1 VAVVVG
7 LCNEGGDKGCDLS
20 LLVSL
25 GVEEKQRKTSSFD
38 GGLVRLN
45 GWVVDGGDLL
55 VGSLRFRGR
64 DRDCGLERD
73 EIK

>member
-1 VAVVVG
+1 M
-7 LCNEGGDKGCDLS
+7 GCDLS

-45 GWVVDGGDLL
+45 GWIVDGGDLL
-55 VGSLRFRGR
+55 LG
-64 DRDCGLERD
+64 CERLNGATNAVH
-73 EIK
+73 KA

>member
-1 VAVVVG
+1 MVVAVVVG
-7 LCNEGGDKGCDLS
+7 LCNIEGVDMGGDLS

-45 GWVVDGGDLL
+45 GWIVDGGDLL
-55 VGSLRFRGR
+55 LG
-64 DRDCGLERD
+64 CERLNGATNAVH
-73 EIK
+73 KA